1 MNIFALTAA
10 KSKAP
15 GKTKEE
21 QHQEKKQELEKR
33 LTDVS
38 KQLGAPTGTVTPGK
52 KNSKK
57 GKNHA

>member
-1 MNIFALTAA
+1 MVKPKTV
-10 KSKAP
+10 

-33 LTDVS
+33 LKDVS
-38 KQLGAPTGTVTPGK
+38 GQLGVPATVTPQNK

-57 GKNHA
+57 GKFHDDH